1 MTNNILLIF
10 QNPCLMPA
18 MVGWGTAQ
26 ILKVLLNLVL
36 LRKLDV
42 TRFVGAGGMPSAH
55 SAFVTALSVSMGL
68 NYGFDSAYFAIAA
81 ALATVVMYD
90 AAGVRRAAGKQA
102 AKINSIIRHLMEKSS
117 DYQDTEKQLRE
128 LLGHT
133 PLEVV
138 AGALLGIIISILWV
152 L

>member
-10 QNPCLMPA
+10 RNPCLMPA
-18 MVGWGTAQ
+18 AVGWATAQ
-26 ILKVLLNLVL
+26 IIKVLLNLLL

-42 TRFVGAGGMPSAH
+42 TRF
-55 SAFVTALSVSMGL
+55 VSMGL
-68 NYGFDSAYFAIAA
+68 NYGFDSAFFAISA
-81 ALATVVMYD
+81 ALAMVVMYD
-90 AAGVRRAAGKQA
+90 AAGVRRAAGRQA
-102 AKINSIIRHLMEKSS
+102 ASINRIIRHLREKSAG
-117 DYQDTEKQLRE
+117 YQDTEKQLRE

-138 AGALLGIIISILWV
+138 AGALLGIIISILWA

>member
-1 MTNNILLIF
+1 MTNSIMLIF
-10 QNPCLMPA
+10 KNPCLMPA
-18 MVGWGTAQ
+18 LTGWAAAQ
-26 ILKVLLNLVL
+26 TIKVILTLVL
-36 LRKLDV
+36 VKRMDV

-55 SAFVTALSVSMGL
+55 SAFVTALAVSMGL
-68 NYGFDSAYFAIAA
+68 NYGFDSAYFAMAT

-102 AKINSIIRHLMEKSS
+102 AKINRIIKHLREKST
-117 DYQDTEKQLRE
+117 DYQDMEKQLQE

-133 PLEVV
+133 PIEVV
-138 AGALLGIIISILWV
+138 AGALLGIMISIIWV

>member
-1 MTNNILLIF
+1 MTNSIMLIF
-10 QNPCLMPA
+10 KNPCLMPA
-18 MVGWGTAQ
+18 LTGWAAAQ
-26 ILKVLLNLVL
+26 TIKVILTLVL
-36 LRKLDV
+36 VKRMDV

-55 SAFVTALSVSMGL
+55 SAFVMALAVSMGL
-68 NYGFDSAYFAIAA
+68 NYGFDSAYFAMAT

-102 AKINSIIRHLMEKSS
+102 AKINRIIKHLREKST
-117 DYQDTEKQLRE
+117 DYQDMEKQLQE

-133 PLEVV
+133 PIEVV
-138 AGALLGIIISILWV
+138 AGALLGIMISIIWV

>member
-1 MTNNILLIF
+1 MTNNILLVF
-10 QNPCLMPA
+10 RNPCLMPA
-18 MVGWGTAQ
+18 LVGWASAQ
-26 ILKVLLNLVL
+26 IIKVLLNLIL

-55 SAFVTALSVSMGL
+55 SAFVTALAASMGL
-68 NYGFDSAYFAIAA
+68 NYGFDSAYFALSAA
-81 ALATVVMYD
+81 MATVVMYD
-90 AAGVRRAAGKQA
+90 AAGVRRAAGRQA
-102 AKINSIIRHLMEKSS
+102 AKINKIIKHLMEKSA

-138 AGALLGIIISILWV
+138 AGALLGMIISLLWV

>member
-1 MTNNILLIF
+1 MLIF
-10 QNPCLMPA
+10 KNPCLMPA
-18 MVGWGTAQ
+18 LTGWAAAQ
-26 ILKVLLNLVL
+26 TIKVILTLVL
-36 LRKLDV
+36 VKRMDV

-55 SAFVTALSVSMGL
+55 SAFVTALAVSMGL
-68 NYGFDSAYFAIAA
+68 NYGFDSAYFAMAT

-102 AKINSIIRHLMEKSS
+102 AKINRIIKHLREKST
-117 DYQDTEKQLRE
+117 DYQDMEKQLQE

-133 PLEVV
+133 PIEVV
-138 AGALLGIIISILWV
+138 AGALLGIMISIIWV

>member
-1 MTNNILLIF
+1 MTNSFLLIF

-18 MVGWGTAQ
+18 LSGWAVAQ
-26 ILKVLLNLVL
+26 TLKVILTLVL
-36 LRKLDV
+36 VKRMDV

-55 SAFVTALSVSMGL
+55 SAFVTALAASMGL
-68 NYGFDSAYFAIAA
+68 NFGFDSAHFAMAA

-90 AAGVRRAAGKQA
+90 AAGVRRTAGKQA
-102 AKINSIIRHLMEKSS
+102 AKINKIIKHLTEKSA
-117 DYQDTEKQLRE
+117 DYKDTEKQLLE

-133 PLEVV
+133 PLEVL
-138 AGALLGIIISILWV
+138 AGALLGIILSILWV

>member
-1 MTNNILLIF
+1 VTNSIMLIF
-10 QNPCLMPA
+10 KNPCLMPA
-18 MVGWGTAQ
+18 LTGWAAAQ
-26 ILKVLLNLVL
+26 TIKVILTLVL
-36 LRKLDV
+36 VKRMDV

-55 SAFVTALSVSMGL
+55 SAFVMALAVSMGL
-68 NYGFDSAYFAIAA
+68 NYGFDSAYFAMAT

-102 AKINSIIRHLMEKSS
+102 AKINRIIKHLREKST
-117 DYQDTEKQLRE
+117 DYQDMEKQLQE

-133 PLEVV
+133 PIEVV
-138 AGALLGIIISILWV
+138 AGALLGIMISIIWV

>member
-1 MTNNILLIF
+1 MTNSIMLIF
-10 QNPCLMPA
+10 KNPCLMPA
-18 MVGWGTAQ
+18 LTGWAAAQ
-26 ILKVLLNLVL
+26 TIKVILTLVL
-36 LRKLDV
+36 VKRMDV

-55 SAFVTALSVSMGL
+55 SAFVTALAVSMGL
-68 NYGFDSAYFAIAA
+68 NYGFDSAYFAMAT

-102 AKINSIIRHLMEKSS
+102 AKINRIIKHLREKST
-117 DYQDTEKQLRE
+117 DYQDMEKQLQE

-133 PLEVV
+133 PIEVV
-138 AGALLGIIISILWV
+138 AGALLGIMISILWV